1 MNDRA
6 DLPPAILEYV
16 VYAFPFFDFASPYL
30 FATTPLFTLYHRWK
44 RIGNE

>member
-6 DLPPAILEYV
+6 DQASAMLEYV
-16 VYAFPFFDFASPYL
+16 VYAFLFFDFTSPYL
-30 FATTPLFTLYHRWK
+30 FATTPLFYSLSSMK